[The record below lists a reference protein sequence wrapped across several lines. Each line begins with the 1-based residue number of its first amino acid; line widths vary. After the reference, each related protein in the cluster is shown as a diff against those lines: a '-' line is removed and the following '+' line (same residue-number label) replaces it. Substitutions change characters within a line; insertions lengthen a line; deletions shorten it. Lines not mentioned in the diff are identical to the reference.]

1 MLKVSYRLVLELE
14 IDTFLKE
21 NLRVQVMMQHFVTKQ
36 WYYEQ
41 LFYILY
47 FSFKIVKSLQ
57 LCGVEKLL
65 KYIIFCVV

>member
-21 NLRVQVMMQHFVTKQ
+21 NLRVQVMMQHFVTMQ

-57 LCGVEKLL
+57 LCDVEKLL
-65 KYIIFCVV
+65 KYIISCAV